1 MGYCIEFWNVSAG
14 VWERIDKMYDR
25 VDYAMSTANRLTREG
40 SGNTKFRVVNK
51 TTGRVSYNAKVSTTE
66 VYQAERIARLEKQLL
81 QRSDELGEEVEKRY
95 ALITKLRS
103 SGMVGFEE
111 FLGTLWSEY
120 KRYDEPEISE

>member
-25 VDYAMSTANRLTREG
+25 VDYAMSIANRLTREG

-51 TTGRVSYNAKVSTTE
+51 ATGRVAYNAKVSTTE

-95 ALITKLRS
+95 TLIAKLRG